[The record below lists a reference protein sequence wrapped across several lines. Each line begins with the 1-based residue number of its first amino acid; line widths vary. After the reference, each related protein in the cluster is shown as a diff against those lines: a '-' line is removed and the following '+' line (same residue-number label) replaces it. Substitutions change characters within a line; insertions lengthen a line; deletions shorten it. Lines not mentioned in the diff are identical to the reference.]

1 MRRAFAHTLTE
12 LAHKD
17 PRIVLMTADLGF
29 MVLEEF
35 SESHPDRFFNVGV
48 AEANM
53 VGLATGL
60 AASGFIPFIYSIAT
74 FASMRG
80 YEQIRNGPVLHE
92 LPVRI
97 VGVGGGFEYGHA
109 GITHHALEDL
119 ALARVQP
126 GLTVIAPGDHRQAAA
141 ALADTYQLPGP
152 IYYRF
157 GKRDDYELPR
167 LDGRFRLG
175 RTEILQEGDDLLI
188 ITLGALSSEAV
199 LAARLLGNRGI
210 ETTVALVS
218 SLQPPP
224 WDDIQSL
231 IGKFPVAL
239 TVEEHYPEG
248 GLGSMVCEIAAGIG
262 ASCRVLRCAVGT
274 SPGSYFGGER
284 YLREANG
291 LTGQGIC
298 ATALKALGVHD
309 A

>member
-1 MRRAFAHTLTE
+1 MRGTFAKTLTQ
-12 LAHKD
+12 LAHND

-35 SESHPDRFFNVGV
+35 SDAHPERFFNVGV

-80 YEQIRNGPVLHE
+80 YEQIRNGPVLHG
-92 LPVRI
+92 LPVRV

-119 ALARVQP
+119 AIARVQP
-126 GLTVIAPGDHRQAAA
+126 GLSVIAPGDARQAGA
-141 ALADTYQLPGP
+141 ALRATYDMPGP

-157 GKRDDYELPR
+157 GKRDDYELPG

-175 RTEILQEGDDLLI
+175 RVEVVRTGADILVI
-188 ITLGALSSEAV
+188 ALGAISSEAV
-199 LAARLLGNRGI
+199 IAAEKLNERGI
-210 ETTVALVS
+210 GVTLALVS
-218 SLQPPP
+218 SLRPAPEE
-224 WDDIQSL
+224 DLADL
-231 IGKFPVAL
+231 VKRFPVAI

-248 GLGSMVCEIAAGIG
+248 GLGSLVCEVAAEAGC
-262 ASCRVLRCAVGT
+262 SCRVVRCGVRTPPGT
-274 SPGSYFGGER
+274 RFGGER
-284 YLREANG
+284 YLREANA
-291 LTGQGIC
+291 LTGDGIFN
-298 ATALKALGVHD
+298 AALKALG
-309 A
+309 AGS